1 VEYFLFC
8 GHSVVNWVV
17 IMHTRPFRS
26 ISPSLTTPTPKPQNL
41 EKPYLC
47 TNFSRVTLRFF
58 RKDDKKEL
66 LSLADEQLVVR
77 YARTL
82 DKEII
87 GILYERYTHLL
98 FTVCYKYLG
107 NDADAEDTV
116 MMVFEKLFEQ
126 LKKSEIQNFK
136 NWVYTLTKNECL
148 MQLRRKKPSERLIED
163 NLKKLDSEIME
174 TMLPEHPLSDGNG
187 EHRIRYLETAISVL
201 SSEQKQC
208 IELFYLNE
216 KSYHEVEQ
224 ITGFTYNEVKSY
236 IQNGKR
242 NLKQMMERMER
253 YE

>member
-1 VEYFLFC
+1 VA
-8 GHSVVNWVV
+8 
-17 IMHTRPFRS
+17 
-26 ISPSLTTPTPKPQNL
+26 
-41 EKPYLC
+41 
-47 TNFSRVTLRFF
+47 LRFF

-66 LSLADEQLVVR
+66 LSSTDEQLVAR
-77 YARTL
+77 YTRTH

-98 FTVCYKYLG
+98 FSVCYKYLG

-116 MMVFEKLFEQ
+116 MLVFEKLFDQ

-136 NWVYTLTKNECL
+136 SWIYTITKNECL
-148 MQLRRKKPSERLIED
+148 MQLRRKKPSECLVED
-163 NLKKLDSEIME
+163 NLKKLDSELME
-174 TMLPEHPLSDGNG
+174 TMIPEHLLSDGNG
-187 EHRIRYLETAISVL
+187 EHRIRYLESAIEVL

-216 KSYHEVEQ
+216 KSYREVEQ
-224 ITGFTYNEVKSY
+224 ITGYSYNEVKSH

>member
-1 VEYFLFC
+1 MYKLHC
-8 GHSVVNWVV
+8 
-17 IMHTRPFRS
+17 
-26 ISPSLTTPTPKPQNL
+26 
-41 EKPYLC
+41 
-47 TNFSRVTLRFF
+47 VTLRFF
-58 RKDDKKEL
+58 RKGDKKEL
-66 LSLADEQLVVR
+66 SSSTDEQLVTL
-77 YARTL
+77 YTRTN

-87 GILYERYTHLL
+87 GVLYERYTHLL
-98 FTVCYKYLG
+98 FSVCYKYLG
-107 NDADAEDTV
+107 NEADAEDMV
-116 MMVFEKLFEQ
+116 MLVFEKLFEQ

-136 NWVYTLTKNECL
+136 SWIYTITKNECL

-163 NLKKLDSEIME
+163 SLKKLDSELME
-174 TMLPEHPLSDGNG
+174 TMLPEHLLSDGNG
-187 EHRIRYLETAISVL
+187 EHRIRYLESAIKIL

-224 ITGFTYNEVKSY
+224 ITGYSYNEVKSH

>member
-1 VEYFLFC
+1 VA
-8 GHSVVNWVV
+8 
-17 IMHTRPFRS
+17 M
-26 ISPSLTTPTPKPQNL
+26 
-41 EKPYLC
+41 
-47 TNFSRVTLRFF
+47 RFF

-66 LSLADEQLVVR
+66 LSSTDEQLVAR
-77 YARTL
+77 YTRTH

-98 FTVCYKYLG
+98 FSVCYKYLG

-116 MMVFEKLFEQ
+116 MLVFEKLFDQ

-136 NWVYTLTKNECL
+136 SWIYTITKNECL
-148 MQLRRKKPSERLIED
+148 MQLRRKKPSERLVED
-163 NLKKLDSEIME
+163 NLKKLDSELME
-174 TMLPEHPLSDGNG
+174 TMLPEHLLSDGNG
-187 EHRIRYLETAISVL
+187 EHRIRYLESAIEVL

-216 KSYHEVEQ
+216 KSYREVEQ
-224 ITGFTYNEVKSY
+224 ITGYSYNEVKSH

>member
-1 VEYFLFC
+1 
-8 GHSVVNWVV
+8 
-17 IMHTRPFRS
+17 MA
-26 ISPSLTTPTPKPQNL
+26 
-41 EKPYLC
+41 
-47 TNFSRVTLRFF
+47 LRFF
-58 RKDDKKEL
+58 RRDDKKDL
-66 LSLADEQLVVR
+66 FSLTDEQLVAR
-77 YARTL
+77 YASSH
-82 DKEII
+82 DNEII

-116 MMVFEKLFEQ
+116 MLVFEKLFVH
-126 LKKSEIQNFK
+126 LKKSEINNFK
-136 NWVYTLTKNECL
+136 SWIYTITKNECL
-148 MQLRRKKPSERLIED
+148 MHLRHRKSGERIIED

-174 TMLPEHPLSDGNG
+174 SVELNHLLSAGDG
-187 EHRIRYLETAISVL
+187 EHRIRFLETAINTL

-216 KSYHEVEQ
+216 KSYREVEQ
-224 ITGFTYNEVKSY
+224 ITGFTYNEVKSH

>member
-1 VEYFLFC
+1 VA
-8 GHSVVNWVV
+8 
-17 IMHTRPFRS
+17 
-26 ISPSLTTPTPKPQNL
+26 
-41 EKPYLC
+41 
-47 TNFSRVTLRFF
+47 LRFF

-66 LSLADEQLVVR
+66 LSIPDEQLVAHYVR
-77 YARTL
+77 TD

-116 MMVFEKLFEQ
+116 MLVFEKLFEL

-136 NWVYTLTKNECL
+136 NWIYTITKNECL
-148 MQLRRKKPSERLIED
+148 MLLRHKKSSDRIKED
-163 NLKKLDSEIME
+163 NLKKLEVEIME
-174 TMLPEHPLSDGNG
+174 SDELNHLLSNGDG
-187 EHRIRYLETAISVL
+187 EHRIRYLEIAITGL

-216 KSYHEVEQ
+216 KSYREVEL
-224 ITGFTYNEVKSY
+224 ITGYTYKEVKSH

-242 NLKQMMERMER
+242 NLKQIMERMER